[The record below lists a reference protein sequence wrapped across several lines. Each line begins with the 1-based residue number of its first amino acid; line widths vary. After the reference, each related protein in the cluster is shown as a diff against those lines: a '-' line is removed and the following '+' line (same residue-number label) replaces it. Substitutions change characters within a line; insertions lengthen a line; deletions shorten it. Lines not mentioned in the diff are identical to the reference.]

1 MTSARRGL
9 KVMKPDCAKIAV
21 MTLKLSSYKGTRD
34 LYPEDMVLRRYVF
47 DGWRSVVESYGYKEY
62 MAPLLEPIDVYAAK
76 SGEEIV
82 SEQTYSFTDRGGR
95 QMVIRPEMTPS
106 VSRLVAARRQEMPM
120 PARLY
125 SIANFMRYERP
136 QHGRER
142 EFWQLNFDLFG
153 DDSIYADAEII
164 EIADQLLRYF
174 GASDEMFTIRLGDRR
189 LTDYIMKQH
198 LGLGEEAAGRAIKL
212 LDKFSKMPRDKFDAS
227 MAEIIGDEALSKLN
241 EIIDAKDIDDL
252 PQDIL
257 ANGVADNLRQLIHIL
272 RDERGISNVHYDP
285 KLMRGFDYYTG
296 TVFEVFDE
304 DPENRRSLFG
314 GGRYDG
320 LVGLFG
326 VEPLPVVG
334 AAPGETMFIEF
345 MRAHDLIPEWVQ
357 NGKYNFSI
365 DYRIVPLNDEPA
377 TIEYVGEVAKEL
389 RILMG
394 GRHNSVSVDYTP
406 RKSGAKTKAAI
417 KAKTDYIIYIGDD
430 EARARTIS
438 VKDTASGEQ
447 KSYEFDN
454 IDAMVHDVIQRMA
467 DRYVDEVNDVEEK

>member
-1 MTSARRGL
+1 MA
-9 KVMKPDCAKIAV
+9 
-21 MTLKLSSYKGTRD
+21 LKLSSYKGTRD

-47 DGWRSVVESYGYKEY
+47 DGWRSVMESYGYKEY

-106 VSRLVAARRQEMPM
+106 VSRMVAARRQEMPM

-153 DDSIYADAEII
+153 DDSIYADAEIV
-164 EIADQLLRYF
+164 EIADDLLRSF

-189 LTDYIMKQH
+189 LTDYIMKQY
-198 LGLGEEAAGRAIKL
+198 LGLDDDKAGRAIKL
-212 LDKFSKMPRDKFDAS
+212 LDKFSKMPREKFDES
-227 MAEIIGDEALSKLN
+227 MTEIIGDEALGRLN
-241 EIIDAKDIDDL
+241 QIIDVKNINDL
-252 PQDIL
+252 PREIL
-257 ANGVADNLRQLIHIL
+257 DSGVADNLRRLIGIL
-272 RDERGISNVHYDP
+272 SDERGIQNVHYDP

-345 MRAHDLIPEWVQ
+345 LRAHNLIPDWVKD
-357 NGKYNFSI
+357 GKPYLDI
-365 DYRIVPLNDEPA
+365 DYRVVPLSDEPA
-377 TIEYVGEVAKEL
+377 VMRYANEVAREL
-389 RILMG
+389 RIVSSAG
-394 GRHNSVSVDYTP
+394 NHASVSVDTTS
-406 RKSGAKTKAAI
+406 RKSSAKTKAAI
-417 KAKTDYIIYIGDD
+417 KASIDCIIYVGED
-430 EARARTIS
+430 EQQNRTVS
-438 VKDTASGEQ
+438 VKDTATGEQ
-447 KSYEFDN
+447 KSYPFKEMEKVVSEAWRA
-454 IDAMVHDVIQRMA
+454 IS
-467 DRYVDEVNDVEEK
+467 DRIPELND

>member
-1 MTSARRGL
+1 
-9 KVMKPDCAKIAV
+9 

-34 LYPEDMVLRRYVF
+34 LYPDDMMLRRYVF
-47 DGWRSVVESYGYKEY
+47 DGWRAVVSEYGYKEY

-106 VSRLVAARRQEMPM
+106 VARMVAARRQEMPM

-164 EIADQLLRYF
+164 EIADDLLRNF
-174 GASDEMFTIRLGDRR
+174 GASDDMFTIRLGDRR
-189 LTDYIMKQH
+189 LTDYIMKQY
-198 LGLGEEAAGRAIKL
+198 LGLDDEKAGRAIKL
-212 LDKFSKMPRDKFDAS
+212 LDKFSKMPREKFDAS
-227 MAEIIGDEALSKLN
+227 MAEVIGDEALTKLN
-241 EIIDAKDIDDL
+241 AIIEVKDIDAL
-252 PQDIL
+252 PKEVLDS
-257 ANGVADNLRQLIHIL
+257 GVADNLRQLIAIL
-272 RDERGISNVHYDP
+272 RDERGIKNVHYDP
-285 KLMRGFDYYTG
+285 RLMRGFDYYTG

-304 DPENRRSLFG
+304 NPENRRSLFG

-345 MRAHDLIPEWVQ
+345 LRAHSLIPDWITD
-357 NGKYNFSI
+357 GKSCLDI
-365 DYRIVPLNDEPA
+365 DYRIIPLSEDA
-377 TIEYVGEVAKEL
+377 DAMGYVNEVARGL
-389 RILMG
+389 RTLMG
-394 GRHNSVSVDYTP
+394 GRSNSVSIDYTS

-417 KAKTDYIIYIGDD
+417 KAMADFIIYIGDD
-430 EARARTIS
+430 EAKGRTLT
-438 VKDTASGEQ
+438 VKNTATGEQ
-447 KSYEFDN
+447 TSYEFDS
-454 IDAMVHDVIQRMA
+454 IEQMARDAFQSKA
-467 DRYVDEVNDVEEK
+467 DRYAAKFNDVEEA